1 MPEIIKDVV
10 IYGGVTIFGIV
21 AILGL
26 LSFFIPTERCPGCG
40 RWLFQWNSGDYW
52 DQHFPDNN
60 RDDSRSYC
68 NEAAYF
74 RGYPQSSL
82 SPFAS
87 ILTFPYY
94 GLKYRLRGNSVGAHL
109 YPLSTAP

>member
-52 DQHFPDNN
+52 DRPFPDNN
-60 RDDSRSYC
+60 HDDCHREN
-68 NEAAYF
+68 NEADYF

-82 SPFAS
+82 
-87 ILTFPYY
+87 
-94 GLKYRLRGNSVGAHL
+94 
-109 YPLSTAP
+109 LSQYSKVSFHSSCGFKWIED